1 MLGGARTD
9 PLGLMDDFARPPRY
23 NRHMRRVAVVCLFT
37 SACSWIA
44 VPSVRTTGEY
54 RDDAVA
60 SSCTDSS
67 AAPSTD
73 MVMAVLG
80 GLLAINALVQLQDD
94 GPAASDDPGIGK
106 LLGIAAGV
114 PGALML
120 PLYGL
125 SAHHGFRHVGRC
137 RAELAKPARQR

>member
-1 MLGGARTD
+1 
-9 PLGLMDDFARPPRY
+9 
-23 NRHMRRVAVVCLFT
+23 VVCLFAG
-37 SACSWIA
+37 ACSWIA
-44 VPSVRTTGEY
+44 VPSVQTTGAY

-60 SSCTDSS
+60 STCTDSR

-73 MVMAVLG
+73 AVMAVLG
-80 GLLAINALVQLQDD
+80 GLLAINALVQLRDD
-94 GPAASDDPGIGK
+94 SPAASDDPGIGK

-120 PLYGL
+120 PLYGF

-137 RAELAKPARQR
+137 RAELAKPARER